1 MIEIRFHGRGG
12 QGTVVASKVL
22 ADALAKE
29 GNFVQAYPEFGV
41 ERRGAPVFS
50 FIRIDNKQIYDK
62 SRIYNPDHV
71 IVVDP
76 TLVEAIDITEGLKEG
91 GVIIINSE
99 KNPASFKFPA
109 KFKVATIN
117 ATGIAVKHKLG
128 TLAAPIVNTA
138 IIGAVIKVL
147 GLTKLESLLQA
158 IREGVPIRP
167 EDNVAAAKEAMKQP
181 RRPCNL
187 GTSSEVPPFKGWHFG
202 ERPHF

>member
-29 GNFVQAYPEFGV
+29 GNYVQAYPEFGV
-41 ERRGAPVFS
+41 ERRGAPVFA
-50 FIRIDNKQIYDK
+50 FIRIDNKPIYDK
-62 SRIYNPDHV
+62 SRIYAPDHV
-71 IVVDP
+71 VVVDP
-76 TLVEAIDITEGLKEG
+76 TLVEAIDVTDGLKDG

-99 KNPASFKFPA
+99 KNPASFNFPE

-138 IIGAVIKVL
+138 IVGAVVKIL
-147 GLTKLESLLQA
+147 NLAKLEPLLAA
-158 IREGVPIRP
+158 IKEGVPTRP
-167 EDNVAAAKEAMKQP
+167 EDNMAAAKDAYEKA
-181 RRPCNL
+181 
-187 GTSSEVPPFKGWHFG
+187 
-202 ERPHF
+202 ERVVQ